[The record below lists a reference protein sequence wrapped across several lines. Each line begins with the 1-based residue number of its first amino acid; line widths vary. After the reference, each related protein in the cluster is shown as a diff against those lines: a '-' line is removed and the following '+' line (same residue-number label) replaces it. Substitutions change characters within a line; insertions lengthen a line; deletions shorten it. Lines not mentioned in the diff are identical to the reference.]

1 MAGYRR
7 LGMDDRVQIHVLTKR
22 GISDAEIA
30 RELQVHRSTVGRE
43 RRRNRVD
50 GKYYYHLAQ
59 QRPQVFH
66 DDLEDASTDPPLS
79 LLVDRRPGRQIVR
92 HKTPLIARLYDIA
105 KAVEHSPQTVLPL
118 RLILSTKRQIRRHKT
133 PFLVAYVTRIPGPL
147 RPHPSI
153 LGMKARLEK

>member
-7 LGMDDRVQIHVLTKR
+7 LGMDDRVQIQVLTKR

-59 QRPQVFH
+59 ACAETRQR
-66 DDLEDASTDPPLS
+66 ERR
-79 LLVDRRPGRQIVR
+79 RRP
-92 HKTPLIARLYDIA
+92 
-105 KAVEHSPQTVLPL
+105 PQ
-118 RLILSTKRQIRRHKT
+118 
-133 PFLVAYVTRIPGPL
+133 
-147 RPHPSI
+147 
-153 LGMKARLEK
+153 